1 MKKTI
6 TNQLKSYSLIAG
18 SLVAASSAQG
28 AKIYMDLDPDIVV
41 TSANSP
47 YELIMEGAGVDM
59 NFIVSTTL
67 SSSSSTGSTGSD
79 GINVEYI
86 AFAYVATGY
95 IKTKTSYFT
104 LTSTLGQHN
113 FFDNC

>member
-1 MKKTI
+1 
-6 TNQLKSYSLIAG
+6 
-18 SLVAASSAQG
+18 
-28 AKIYMDLDPDIVV
+28 MDLDPDIVV